1 MRKSGLTSGTMDHL
15 RRLTAEKTDGMSLDE
30 ILISS
35 RETAARTAREYVQ
48 ILRCRTCGAEVDEDG
63 LPGEGHLEDCPV
75 AERERL
81 EPGTTWKEY
90 DSVTKISSRAV
101 RPIEPPPK
109 VAWEYKEPDSDRDI
123 FMTVLNEEAKD
134 PMAEQSSK
142 LLDDTL
148 KDMRKGPGITPGL
161 SPKRPKGMP
170 KEPLKKDWTLRSA
183 QRFLALLKRAY
194 DIRNFYVED
203 SEGPQAPVSIS
214 ASLNIPMAGS
224 ERGVNDLEEYVSDVI
239 TQALNLGG
247 EHQLIVTAKNGSVAS
262 ASGATPPPVS
272 VNLEGFDPTKEAEL
286 RTLIEGLV
294 VEAVSQFADSR
305 GRTRA

>member
-15 RRLTAEKTDGMSLDE
+15 RRLTAEKAGGMNLDE
-30 ILISS
+30 VVASLPKPVPARQES
-35 RETAARTAREYVQ
+35 RQARVQETPPVPARQ
-48 ILRCRTCGAEVDEDG
+48 
-63 LPGEGHLEDCPV
+63 
-75 AERERL
+75 
-81 EPGTTWKEY
+81 
-90 DSVTKISSRAV
+90 
-101 RPIEPPPK
+101 
-109 VAWEYKEPDSDRDI
+109 AWEYKEPDSDRDI

-170 KEPLKKDWTLRSA
+170 KSPLKKDWTLRSA

-262 ASGATPPPVS
+262 VSGATPPPVS

-294 VEAVSQFADSR
+294 VEAVAQFADSR

>member
-1 MRKSGLTSGTMDHL
+1 MRKSGLTSGTRDHL
-15 RRLTAEKTDGMSLDE
+15 RRLTAEKTAGLSLADVVE
-30 ILISS
+30 SLPKPEPVRPES
-35 RETAARTAREYVQ
+35 RQA
-48 ILRCRTCGAEVDEDG
+48 
-63 LPGEGHLEDCPV
+63 
-75 AERERL
+75 
-81 EPGTTWKEY
+81 
-90 DSVTKISSRAV
+90 AV
-101 RPIEPPPK
+101 RKAPPVPARQ
-109 VAWEYKEPDSDRDI
+109 AWEYKEPDSDRDI
-123 FMTVLNEEAKD
+123 FMTVLNEESKD

-170 KEPLKKDWTLRSA
+170 KNPLKKDWTLRSA

-203 SEGPQAPVSIS
+203 SEGPQDPVSIS

-224 ERGVNDLEEYVSDVI
+224 ERGVKDLEDYVSDVI
-239 TQALNLGG
+239 SQALNLGG

-262 ASGATPPPVS
+262 ASGMTPPPVS